1 MSERQAATMVQRGNG
16 AAFWRCPICART
28 LGEVVNG
35 RVIVKMNGRILSLPA
50 TSDVDQVCPRCGCV
64 SVLP

>member
-16 AAFWRCPICART
+16 AAWWKCSTCART

-35 RVIVKMNGRILSLPA
+35 RVIVKMNGRTITFPA
-50 TSDVDQVCPRCGCV
+50 IPDLDQTCPRCGCV
-64 SVLP
+64 SVL